1 MEMTFWRAFH
11 ICWNMCT
18 FVWFPDPYILD
29 NCNVILSLV
38 SSKDMYNSFIQSAA
52 YLLLY
57 TNLAHTC
64 EALMHHMFSK
74 NYVAMAHICL
84 SKVEF
89 S

>member
-1 MEMTFWRAFH
+1 
-11 ICWNMCT
+11 
-18 FVWFPDPYILD
+18 
-29 NCNVILSLV
+29 
-38 SSKDMYNSFIQSAA
+38 MYNSFIQSAA